1 MSTHFL
7 ITHVIEIFK
16 IHTKKEE
23 YLYKIVDEKTIEVD
37 LNNTKE
43 QIKIKKLDS
52 KELTLNF
59 IGEEYQ
65 FFNELYRP
73 ADWFSEGYFC
83 TCEKCMTE
91 LNGYDKLQGMEL
103 LKSNLN
109 RKRMSLSRVT
119 FIKQY
124 KGIYDSR

>member
-1 MSTHFL
+1 
-7 ITHVIEIFK
+7 
-16 IHTKKEE
+16 
-23 YLYKIVDEKTIEVD
+23 
-37 LNNTKE
+37 
-43 QIKIKKLDS
+43 
-52 KELTLNF
+52 
-59 IGEEYQ
+59 
-65 FFNELYRP
+65 
-73 ADWFSEGYFC
+73 
-83 TCEKCMTE
+83 MTE